1 MCPRLSGTVEER
13 SSVMMETA
21 ALVVPVTTLEFLR
34 EEYLL
39 TGTGSLAREY
49 KTVRTVEILLNY

>member
-21 ALVVPVTTLEFLR
+21 ALVVPVTALEFLR

-39 TGTGSLAREY
+39 TGKGSLAREY

>member
-1 MCPRLSGTVEER
+1 
-13 SSVMMETA
+13 MMETA